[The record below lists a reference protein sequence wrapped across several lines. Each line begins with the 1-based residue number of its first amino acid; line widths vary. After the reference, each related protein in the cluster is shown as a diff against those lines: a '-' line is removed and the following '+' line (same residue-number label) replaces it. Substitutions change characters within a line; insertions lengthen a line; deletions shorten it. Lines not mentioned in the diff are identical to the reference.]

1 MAAAS
6 SFINNVSSWPPATAL
21 RLEFKHVDGSI
32 KYAYKFLV
40 GFRGLSSWVVFQRH
54 ASGKFLHD
62 DFGVSLS
69 LQVFVSIAAPLQS
82 QLVSNALLCV
92 LACVSAV
99 LCAPHVRLHL
109 RYSWAWEAWSDGK
122 TVTLADAA
130 CDNSSSQVCLTLDE
144 TEGIVF
150 QVAEKAMHDSWS
162 WLVSSV
168 AVSRLRVLPP
178 VSFEEARDPVPRF
191 HVSDEAFGQSASI
204 FWPPPPDVD
213 ATKSGSS
220 SSKRAADSPDSME
233 EVVRLLRAQ
242 AAASLESH
250 LFESL
255 ADGGNEEDV
264 EAPLEDS
271 LVDMLKRQ
279 KGLGKNTQKG
289 HSG

>member
-1 MAAAS
+1 MTRPPGSIPSSKKFQAKCTCQQLHPGVCLEKSNIDAMAAAS
-6 SFINNVSSWPPATAL
+6 SFINHVSSWPPATAL

-40 GFRGLSSWVVFQRH
+40 GFRGLSSWVVFQRP

-150 QVAEKAMHDSWS
+150 QVAERRPCTIPGAGSC
-162 WLVSSV
+162 
-168 AVSRLRVLPP
+168 LR
-178 VSFEEARDPVPRF
+178 S
-191 HVSDEAFGQSASI
+191 QC
-204 FWPPPPDVD
+204 
-213 ATKSGSS
+213 
-220 SSKRAADSPDSME
+220 
-233 EVVRLLRAQ
+233 
-242 AAASLESH
+242 
-250 LFESL
+250 
-255 ADGGNEEDV
+255 
-264 EAPLEDS
+264 
-271 LVDMLKRQ
+271 
-279 KGLGKNTQKG
+279 LG
-289 HSG
+289 